1 MRIQQFRE
9 TFSEKV
15 HATIAKGII
24 VDGFWVHCSS
34 EKFERMAREAMEVRL
49 RMINESNKSIGSTAN
64 YSVRDRV
71 LIISHFTFR
80 DCCMLIFSNNLSRDS
95 RI

>member
-1 MRIQQFRE
+1 MIRTRPSDEFMHIQQFRE

-34 EKFERMAREAMEVRL
+34 EKFGRMAQEAMDVRL
-49 RMINESNKSIGSTAN
+49 RVVNESNKTGAPN
-64 YSVRDRV
+64 E
-71 LIISHFTFR
+71 IIVQNH
-80 DCCMLIFSNNLSRDS
+80 LK
-95 RI
+95 